1 MSAEDTVAP
10 VAPGDAPAQPP
21 WAVAGERPAPVT
33 ARGQRTRQ
41 RVLEAA
47 EELFRAKPLADVSVS
62 DIAARSSVS
71 IGSFYR
77 YFTDKEEIFLE
88 ILSGV
93 YVAMYEQARNGWDPQ
108 RGIRENLHATTRAY
122 LTSYYRN
129 REIMRSA
136 HHWSARSERARNL
149 VWACRGA
156 IEGHMLT
163 RLVRDQELSSL
174 PALDPLGMMRLL
186 SGMVDEYARRAYAEG
201 EFQPASE
208 DDIAPAARV
217 LGDVWLRAIFGS
229 EEP

>member
-1 MSAEDTVAP
+1 
-10 VAPGDAPAQPP
+10 
-21 WAVAGERPAPVT
+21 
-33 ARGQRTRQ
+33 
-41 RVLEAA
+41 
-47 EELFRAKPLADVSVS
+47 
-62 DIAARSSVS
+62 
-71 IGSFYR
+71 
-77 YFTDKEEIFLE
+77 
-88 ILSGV
+88 
-93 YVAMYEQARNGWDPQ
+93 
-108 RGIRENLHATTRAY
+108 
-122 LTSYYRN
+122 
-129 REIMRSA
+129 
-136 HHWSARSERARNL
+136 